1 MNPSIPAPEVLF
13 LRGSATN
20 TSPTSSLG
28 TSSLGTAH
36 STLVI
41 DATREPN
48 GESSVAAAASGSVPA
63 PKACEAA
70 TTRLDASRV
79 TRPEPVRAV
88 FDKIKTAS
96 APARVQGSLGSQ
108 TLNSSFR
115 QGSRVMPTGALGL
128 SEEDAHNQQP
138 RSKPTHWPIGLER
151 IYQANETLL
160 SELLAQ
166 VSRASVIGVIG
177 IEQGCGTSVTASSV
191 SMAVANRIGSK
202 PRTHGGSGLIES
214 TAQTKSR
221 TPSLSGPHYE
231 ISGQTDSSVT
241 AAGVVLIDANLER
254 PSLAHDWGVAQG
266 LTWTEL
272 VRKPQWDPGML
283 ASVNGVKVLTSACAV
298 HLPRPTP
305 SGIASVGL
313 EDLGAGADA
322 IRYSL
327 PIHAVGGLLQ
337 QLLQIVSVFRELG
350 YTVVVDLGRLSF
362 WRESQR
368 LGQLADGI
376 EQMILVTATPMDER
390 AVSQAHWSLQSASFE
405 NHVIIE
411 NLGG

>member
-20 TSPTSSLG
+20 ASPTSSLG
-28 TSSLGTAH
+28 TSSLVAPHT
-36 STLVI
+36 TLGL
-41 DATREPN
+41 DATREFS
-48 GESSVAAAASGSVPA
+48 GESSVSVTASGSVPA
-63 PKACEAA
+63 PKSGEAA
-70 TTRLDASRV
+70 MTRLDASRV

-88 FDKIKTAS
+88 FEKIKTAS
-96 APARVQGSLGSQ
+96 APARVQGSPGSQ
-108 TLNSSFR
+108 ALNSSYR
-115 QGSRVMPTGALGL
+115 QGNPVTPIGALGL
-128 SEEDAHNQQP
+128 TEEDARNQQP
-138 RSKPTHWPIGLER
+138 RSKPSHWPVGLER
-151 IYQANETLL
+151 IYQANEILL

-191 SMAVANRIGSK
+191 SMAVANRIASK
-202 PRTHGGSGLIES
+202 PRSQGGAGLIEN

-221 TPSLSGPHYE
+221 TASLSGPHYE
-231 ISGQTDSSVT
+231 ISGQTDSSLT

-272 VRKPQWDPGML
+272 VRKPQWDPAML
-283 ASVNGVKVLTSACAV
+283 ASVNGVKILTSACAV
-298 HLPRPTP
+298 HQPRPTL
-305 SGIASVGL
+305 GGNASAGL

-337 QLLQIVSVFRELG
+337 QLLQIISRFRELG

-376 EQMILVTATPMDER
+376 EQMILVTATPLDER
-390 AVSQAHWSLQSASFE
+390 AVSQAHWSLQAASFE
-405 NHVIIE
+405 NHLIIE

>member
-20 TSPTSSLG
+20 ASPTSSLG

-36 STLVI
+36 STLGI
-41 DATREPN
+41 DATMEPN

-63 PKACEAA
+63 PKSGETA
-70 TTRLDASRV
+70 TTRADAPRV

-177 IEQGCGTSVTASSV
+177 IERGCGTSVTASSV

-202 PRTHGGSGLIES
+202 PRAHGGSGLIET

-272 VRKPQWDPGML
+272 VRKPQWYPGML

-298 HLPRPTP
+298 QLPRPTP
-305 SGIASVGL
+305 DGIASVGL

-376 EQMILVTATPMDER
+376 EQIILVTATPIDER
-390 AVSQAHWSLQSASFE
+390 AVSQAHWSLQAASFE
-405 NHVIIE
+405 NQLIIE